1 MKKQLIGIFSLAAL
15 ASSASAVTIN
25 WNGAG
30 TDDNWNFG
38 SNWGGTVPGLNDTA
52 FIRVTANPFQNAQ
65 VREVARLGIGLND
78 QVVNLSVGSA
88 GGSLTMGN
96 TTTTQNNIGQH
107 TSGTSS
113 VTLQGGAWTANNP
126 TGIGGSGTGHT
137 DFNVQAGAL
146 TLTSATIGSGA
157 GTAAFNIIGDAATQM
172 QGNGWTFGANGTL
185 SFDFDSTGVSQ
196 LDLSFLTADTATLAV
211 DLTDYEGAL
220 GTITL
225 VDANRDNAGQEFNSI
240 FSTVNLTEGA
250 YAGSFITQD
259 LATDLI
265 TITIIP
271 EPGTYALLGGLLSL
285 CCVMLRRRRA

>member
-1 MKKQLIGIFSLAAL
+1 MKKQLIGLFSLATL
-15 ASSASAVTIN
+15 ASSASAANIN
-25 WNGAG
+25 WNGGG
-30 TDDNWNFG
+30 TNDNWNFG

-52 FIRVTANPFQNAQ
+52 FIRVTSNPFQNAQ
-65 VREVARLGIGLND
+65 VREVARLGIGIED
-78 QVVNLSVGSA
+78 QVVNLFVGSS

-96 TTTTQNNIGQH
+96 TTATQNSIGQH

-113 VTLQGGAWTANNP
+113 VTLQGGAWTANNV
-126 TGIGGSGTGHT
+126 TVIGGGGTGHT

-146 TLTSATIGSGA
+146 TLTSATIGSET

-172 QGNGWTFGANGTL
+172 QGNGWTIGANGTL

-211 DLTDYEGAL
+211 DLTDYQGAL

-225 VDANRDNAGQEFNSI
+225 VDANRDNTGQEFNSI

-271 EPGTYALLGGLLSL
+271 EPGTYALLGGLLALSA
-285 CCVMLRRRRA
+285 VMLRRQRA